1 MREPLHDML
10 TKLARTRRVRRRLL
24 HADRRHGQHHL
35 QLHRNKI
42 LDEVALQL
50 CAIAHDSRPALRMFV
65 PVPVPSARRGES
77 ACAKWIQNDEIDL
90 DSFLL

>member
-1 MREPLHDML
+1 MSEPLHDML
-10 TKLARTRRVRRRLL
+10 TKLARTRRVRGRPL
-24 HADRRHGQHHL
+24 HADRRRGQHHL

-65 PVPVPSARRGES
+65 RRHSGL
-77 ACAKWIQNDEIDL
+77 AAATPRLGHQR
-90 DSFLL
+90 LLGLFPLRG

>member
-10 TKLARTRRVRRRLL
+10 TKLARTRRVRRVRRRPL

-50 CAIAHDSRPALRMFV
+50 CGIAHDSRPALRMFV
-65 PVPVPSARRGES
+65 RRHSRLSAATPPLGHQRLLGLFPLRG
-77 ACAKWIQNDEIDL
+77 
-90 DSFLL
+90 